1 MSLSMRHPLR
11 LPMAP
16 AGTEKLRP
24 SSAETET
31 HLVAA
36 ERLAAVFAAEAAKH
50 DRTGRLPAGPFDRL
64 HAAGLLNLTIPTA
77 LGGAGAGLGELVAV
91 VGRIA
96 RGDASIALVHA
107 MHLLHMAAI
116 YRRATWPRHLAER
129 IAWEILDG
137 PALVN
142 ALRVEPEQ
150 GSPARGGLPATV
162 ARRTERGWRLDGH
175 KIYSTGSTL
184 LTWAFVWARTADP
197 EPKVG
202 QFLVPMNAPGI
213 RIEETWN
220 HLGMRA
226 TASHD
231 VLFENV
237 PLPADHAVDLR
248 APADW
253 AAPDP
258 VQTAWNTLTVSALY
272 DGIARAAR
280 DWFVA
285 YAKDRRPSNLGAP
298 LATLERFQEAV
309 GEIDGWLAVNR
320 RLIAGA
326 AAEIDSDP
334 ASLGATEA
342 GLIKRTVTG
351 NAIKAVERALELT
364 GNRGLDRAHPLERHY
379 RDVLCSRIHTPQN
392 DSILVAAGRAAFGL

>member
-11 LPMAP
+11 LPSAP
-16 AGTEKLRP
+16 GGTEKLRP
-24 SSAETET
+24 RSAPRETS
-31 HLVAA
+31 LAAA
-36 ERLAAVFAAEAAKH
+36 ERLADLFAVEAARH
-50 DRTGRLPAGPFDRL
+50 DRSGRLPTGHFDRL

-77 LGGAGAGLGELVAV
+77 LGGAGAGLGEV
-91 VGRIA
+91 VGVIGRIA
-96 RGDASIALVHA
+96 RGDASVALVHA
-107 MHLLHMAAI
+107 MHLLHVASVF
-116 YRRATWPRHLAER
+116 RRQTWPQHLAER

-150 GSPARGGLPATV
+150 GSPARGGLPATI

-184 LTWAFVWARTADP
+184 LTWAFVWARTDEEKP
-197 EPKVG
+197 RIG
-202 QFLVPMNAPGI
+202 IFLVPMNAPGI

-237 PLPADHAVDLR
+237 PVPTDHAVDIR

-253 AAPDP
+253 GIPDP
-258 VQTAWNTLTVSALY
+258 VQAAWNTLTVSAIY

-280 DWFVA
+280 DWFVD
-285 YAKDRRPSNLGAP
+285 YAKDRQPSNLGAP

-309 GEIDGWLAVNR
+309 GEIDGRLAVNR

-326 AAEIDSDP
+326 AAEVDADP
-334 ASLGATEA
+334 LSLTATEA
-342 GLIKRTVTG
+342 GLIKRTVTD

-364 GNRGLDRAHPLERHY
+364 GNRGLDRTNPLERHY
-379 RDVLCSRIHTPQN
+379 RDVLCARIHTPQN
-392 DSILVAAGRAAFGL
+392 DSILIAAGRAAFGL